1 MSIKA
6 DRWIRHMVNEMDM
19 ITPFEPDQIAAGV
32 VSYGLS
38 SYGYDARLADEFK
51 VPAAQPGV
59 LDPKGGS
66 GSTFTEIESPVFD
79 LAPGHFVLGRTIE
92 YFRLPPDVLALCL
105 GKSSYARC
113 GVLVNATPF
122 EPGWE
127 GYATLSI
134 ANLGTRPVRLYAHE
148 GIAQVLF
155 FQSDEPCEVSYA
167 DRRGKYQSQR
177 GITPAR
183 PG

>member
-1 MSIKA
+1 
-6 DRWIRHMVNEMDM
+6 
-19 ITPFEPDQIAAGV
+19 
-32 VSYGLS
+32 
-38 SYGYDARLADEFK
+38 YGYDARLADEFQ
-51 VPAAQPGV
+51 VPVPEPGV
-59 LDPKGGS
+59 LDPKGAGAS
-66 GSTFTEIESPVFD
+66 DFTRVQSPTFD

-113 GVLVNATPF
+113 GILINATPF

-134 ANLGTRPVRLYAHE
+134 ANLGTRPVRLYARE

-167 DRRGKYQSQR
+167 DRRGKYQAQR
-177 GITPAR
+177 DVTLSRIETGVD
-183 PG
+183 